1 MNETEII
8 QGAREILS
16 DPKRWHK
23 GWFTDGQGA
32 FCVRGALAH
41 VAGNVA
47 MTPLE
52 PWVRLRD
59 HLPED
64 FRHFAGGPDMLA
76 AFNDHPDTTHQ
87 DIINLLDKTLADMG
101 ALV

>member
-8 QGAREILS
+8 QGARELLS
-16 DPKRWHK
+16 DPTRWNK
-23 GWFTDGQGA
+23 GGFTDGHGA
-32 FCVRGALAH
+32 FCIRGALGH
-41 VAGNVA
+41 VHGNVD
-47 MTPLE
+47 MTPSG
-52 PWVRLRD
+52 PWHRLRE

-87 DIINLLDKTLADMG
+87 DIINLLDKTLADLG
-101 ALV
+101 AL